1 MGLLGVKRV
10 HLLLH
15 QIFDIL
21 WHLSPCGVD
30 SLTIGRF
37 LIRIVI
43 LACAGKEIENF
54 YLLGDVGVEKCFRV
68 DDGGVNLQT
77 LIGSLNAQLLVCG
90 SAKLSLG
97 TDEHMGWEHR

>member
-1 MGLLGVKRV
+1 MQNVMGLLGVKRV

-54 YLLGDVGVEKCFRV
+54 F
-68 DDGGVNLQT
+68 
-77 LIGSLNAQLLVCG
+77 
-90 SAKLSLG
+90 SAWRCWSGKVFQG
-97 TDEHMGWEHR
+97 